1 MVEGKCLTMAGLS
14 RSTVSS
20 VSAVQ
25 ILLRTEWPA
34 EYISIKE
41 RMKADRAFIRF
52 SAVWDFTSFAIE

>member
-52 SAVWDFTSFAIE
+52 SAV